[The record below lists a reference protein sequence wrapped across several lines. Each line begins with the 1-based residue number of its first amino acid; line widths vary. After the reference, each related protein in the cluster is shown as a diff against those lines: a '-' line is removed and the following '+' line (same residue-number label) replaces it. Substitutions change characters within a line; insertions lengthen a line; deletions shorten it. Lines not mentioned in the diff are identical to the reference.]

1 MSYYATCPICGSNLD
16 PGEVCECSKEKSP
29 CATNTE
35 AISAQESTTKQD
47 QYTPSGDLAQE
58 YFEYVRRIIGILR
71 DREGPYTGEDV
82 QRVRRLWY
90 ITIAIAMREYANNED

>member
-1 MSYYATCPICGSNLD
+1 MSYYATCPIM
-16 PGEVCECSKEKSP
+16 
-29 CATNTE
+29 
-35 AISAQESTTKQD
+35 
-47 QYTPSGDLAQE
+47 
-58 YFEYVRRIIGILR
+58 R